1 MSKSIEQ
8 TIPPTLTDLLN
19 AVKEN
24 LSSELNC
31 VQIGIIQEFDIAT
44 QSASIMLALKRVE
57 SIAAD
62 GTRTLKER
70 PVLLKCPCMIL
81 FGGNSFLSMPI
92 APGDNCIVLFN
103 DREIDQWFAKGGIQ
117 TPVTYRMHDV
127 SDGLAIVGIRS
138 LQNSI
143 SDYLADG
150 VRLSY
155 SANSRISLTDDQI
168 ESIAGLFKQN
178 GDMLITGN
186 LTVNGDSE
194 IKGNETI
201 DMNLHV
207 KGGMQ
212 VDGVVTGAGGGGTV
226 TVNADVTL
234 GSGKTLTAPT
244 VSAAVVSAGN
254 GASGSFN
261 FVTVVNGI
269 VIGGS

>member
-19 AVKEN
+19 AVKRN
-24 LSSELNC
+24 LSTDLNC

-44 QSASIMLALKRVE
+44 QSAGVMLALKRVT

-62 GTRTLKER
+62 GTRTMQER
-70 PVLLKCPCMIL
+70 PILLQVPCMVL

-92 APGDNCIVLFN
+92 AAGDNCIVLFN
-103 DREIDQWFAKGGIQ
+103 DREIDQWFAKGGVQ
-117 TPVTYRMHDV
+117 TPVTYRAHSV
-127 SDGLAIVGIRS
+127 SDAIAIVGIRS
-138 LQNSI
+138 LQDSI

-155 SANSRISLTDDQI
+155 SANSRISLTDNQI
-168 ESIAGLFKQN
+168 ESIAALFKQN

-186 LTVNGDSE
+186 LVVNGDSE

-201 DMNLHV
+201 DQNLHV

-212 VDGVVTGAGGGGTV
+212 VDGIVTGTGGGGTI
-226 TVNADVTL
+226 TVNANVTL
-234 GSGKTLTAPT
+234 GSGKTVTAPT
-244 VSAAVVSAGN
+244 VVGSVVTSGN
-254 GASGSFN
+254 GATGSFAN
-261 FVTVVNGI
+261 VTVLNGI
-269 VIGGS
+269 VTGGS

>member
-19 AVKEN
+19 AVKRN
-24 LSSELNC
+24 LATDLNC
-31 VQIGIIQEFDIAT
+31 VQIGIIQTFDLET
-44 QSASIMLALKRVE
+44 QSASVMLALKRVT

-62 GTRTLKER
+62 GTRNMQER
-70 PVLLKCPCMIL
+70 PILLKVPCMVL

-103 DREIDQWFAKGGIQ
+103 DREIDQWFAKGGVQ
-117 TPVTYRMHDV
+117 TPVTYRAHSV
-127 SDGLAIVGIRS
+127 SDAIAIVGIRS

-143 SDYLADG
+143 SDYLEDG
-150 VRLSY
+150 IRLSY

-201 DMNLHV
+201 DQNLHV

-212 VDGVVTGAGGGGTV
+212 IDGVVTGTGGGGTI
-226 TVNADVTL
+226 TVNANVTL
-234 GSGKTLTAPT
+234 GSGKTLQAPI
-244 VSAAVVSAGN
+244 VSSGN
-254 GASGSFN
+254 GATGSFST
-261 FVTVVNGI
+261 VTVSNGI
-269 VIGGS
+269 VTGGS

>member
-8 TIPPTLTDLLN
+8 TIPPSLTDLLN
-19 AVKEN
+19 AAKKN
-24 LSSELNC
+24 LATDLNC

-44 QSASIMLALKRVE
+44 QSASIILALKRVV
-57 SIAAD
+57 SIAVD
-62 GTRTLKER
+62 GTRTLQER
-70 PVLLKCPCMIL
+70 PLLLQCPCMVI
-81 FGGNSFLSMPI
+81 FGGSSFLSMPI

-103 DREIDQWFAKGGIQ
+103 DREIDQWFAKGGVQ
-117 TPVTYRMHDV
+117 TPVTYRTHSV
-127 SDGLAIVGIRS
+127 SDAIAIVGIRS
-138 LQNSI
+138 LQDSI
-143 SDYLADG
+143 SDYLVDG

-201 DMNLHV
+201 DQNLHV

-212 VDGVVTGAGGGGTV
+212 VDGIVTGTGGGGTI
-226 TVNADVTL
+226 TINANVTL
-234 GSGKTLTAPT
+234 GSGKALSAP
-244 VSAAVVSAGN
+244 VVTSGN
-254 GASGSFN
+254 GATGSFSN
-261 FVTVVNGI
+261 VTVLNGI
-269 VIGGS
+269 VTGGS